1 VVLLLALIK
10 KLDYNL
16 KCFSFN
22 FLTLA
27 GSNCPFLCPFLLHSQ
42 TFMELKSTQKGQFE
56 PARVRKLNAKQF
68 NVHVFFTLALA
79 SEVAGGLTVPFKNRP
94 TMPF

>member
-1 VVLLLALIK
+1 
-10 KLDYNL
+10 
-16 KCFSFN
+16 
-22 FLTLA
+22 
-27 GSNCPFLCPFLLHSQ
+27 
-42 TFMELKSTQKGQFE
+42 MELKSTQKGQFE

-79 SEVAGGLTVPFKNRP
+79 SEVAGGLTVPFKNRQ